1 MLRGGVDLATGVIL
15 KVTLYSFL
23 YLYLEI
29 QLPHI
34 YIYIYIEFYIC
45 FLNLLTCLFMYTLF
59 VWSLFYIYKSVILI
73 MYF

>member
-1 MLRGGVDLATGVIL
+1 MLRGGVDLATGVIF

-34 YIYIYIEFYIC
+34 YIYRVLHMFFKLTYVLIYVYFV
-45 FLNLLTCLFMYTLF
+45 CLVVVLYL
-59 VWSLFYIYKSVILI
+59 
-73 MYF
+73 